1 MSIRAII
8 WDLGGVLLR
17 TEDGSARLRWE
28 ERLGLQPGSLERLL
42 FDNEVAQQASVGLA
56 TADQVWTWLLRRLD
70 LPESDRQAL
79 VDGLFGGDRV
89 DPVLMAY
96 IRGLRPAHKVGMI
109 TNAWSEIRVAL
120 ENEWHIA
127 DAFDPLVIS
136 AEVGLVKPDPR
147 IYRLALERL
156 GVPPEE
162 AVFIDDFEV
171 NVAGARAVGMMAI
184 RFCSVYQAL
193 EDLEALLGENGEGR

>member
-79 VDGLFGGDRV
+79 VD
-89 DPVLMAY
+89 
-96 IRGLRPAHKVGMI
+96 
-109 TNAWSEIRVAL
+109 
-120 ENEWHIA
+120 
-127 DAFDPLVIS
+127 
-136 AEVGLVKPDPR
+136 
-147 IYRLALERL
+147 
-156 GVPPEE
+156 
-162 AVFIDDFEV
+162 
-171 NVAGARAVGMMAI
+171 
-184 RFCSVYQAL
+184 
-193 EDLEALLGENGEGR
+193 

>member
-56 TADQVWTWLLRRLD
+56 TADQVLTWLLCRLD

-79 VDGLFGGDRV
+79 VDGMFGGDRV
-89 DPVLMAY
+89 DAVLMAY

-156 GVPPEE
+156 GVAPEE

-184 RFCSVYQAL
+184 RFCSADQVL